1 MLERNTISGEGRCE
15 YLVYSSTVFTFFDV
29 DQVYGCDGR
38 TAVDFHLSDNM
49 IEDLCLRN
57 LINQGRIS
65 YTFSWGDWTVRSFG
79 TEDECPG
86 YVCYYFDENG
96 VECSE
101 VFGEI
106 VWQM

>member
-1 MLERNTISGEGRCE
+1 MLLTWKMDKYWLLFYNG
-15 YLVYSSTVFTFFDV
+15 
-29 DQVYGCDGR
+29 
-38 TAVDFHLSDNM
+38 
-49 IEDLCLRN
+49 N
-57 LINQGRIS
+57 LYFIRIS
-65 YTFSWGDWTVRSFG
+65 YTFSWGNWTVRSFG